1 VTWLL
6 DSDACIFLIKGREP
20 LLGRVSRLSPDDFAV
35 SSITC
40 AELWF
45 GAARSE
51 HPQRSRKE
59 QDALLGALR
68 VVDFD
73 VKAANHYASV
83 GAHLARAGRRI
94 GERDLMIASIALAQG
109 MAVIT
114 SNTRE
119 FRRVPSLRVEDW
131 MSEG

>member
-1 VTWLL
+1 MTWLL
-6 DSDACIFLIKGREP
+6 DTNACIFLMKNREP
-20 LLGRVSRLSPDDFAV
+20 LAGRVRRLSPDDLAV

-45 GAARSE
+45 GAARSD
-51 HPQRSRKE
+51 HPQRNRRS
-59 QDALLGALR
+59 QDVLLRLLR

-73 VKAANHYASV
+73 VKAADRYASV

-94 GERDLMIASIALAQG
+94 GERDLMIASIALAQD
-109 MAVIT
+109 MAVVT

-119 FRRVPSLRVEDW
+119 FARVPALRVEDW
-131 MSEG
+131 MT